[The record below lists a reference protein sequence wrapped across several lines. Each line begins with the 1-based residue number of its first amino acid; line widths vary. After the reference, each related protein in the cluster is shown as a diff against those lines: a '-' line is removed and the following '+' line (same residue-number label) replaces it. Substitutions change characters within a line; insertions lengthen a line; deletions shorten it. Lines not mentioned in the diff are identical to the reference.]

1 MLYQNNRITISC
13 EDNMDLMA
21 RYSDKYF
28 DVAVIDPEYG
38 INVGNMAY
46 LKEVKTTVT
55 QKNGTKLNANKK
67 KTPYTKKNWDNKPPS
82 DNFFNEIKRVSINQV
97 IFGANYFSQII
108 KNTCKPPRRN
118 EYDDFIKQN
127 PKGFI
132 IWDKVNGSNDFNDCE
147 IIYTSYNFDS
157 FVLYYMWSGMMQGI
171 NVSTDLQKALIQIG
185 DKSLNEKR
193 LHPTQKPIKLI
204 KWIFNFLNIFN
215 LKVIDTNTGL
225 MVVVLV
231 SIDAECEIVACDK
244 EEEYF
249 NKGIQRVKNHV
260 SQLKMF

>member
-1 MLYQNNRITISC
+1 MLYQNNGITISC

-21 RYSDKYF
+21 RYPNKYF

-38 INVGNMAY
+38 IGESSKNHKSRNTAIV
-46 LKEVKTTVT
+46 
-55 QKNGTKLNANKK
+55 QKNGSKLKAKDSN
-67 KTPYTKKNWDNKPPS
+67 YTKKHWDNKPPS
-82 DNFFNEIKRVSINQV
+82 DDFFNEIKRVSINQV

-147 IIYTSYNFDS
+147 IIYTSYHFDS
-157 FVLYYMWSGMMQGI
+157 FVLYYMWNGMMQGVD
-171 NVSTDLQKALIQIG
+171 VSTDLQKALIQIG

-193 LHPTQKPIKLI
+193 FHPTQKPIKLI
-204 KWIFNFLNIFN
+204 KWIFNYLNIFN
-215 LKVIDTNTGL
+215 LKVLDTNTGL

-260 SQLKMF
+260 SQTKLF

>member
-1 MLYQNNRITISC
+1 MLYQNNGITISC
-13 EDNMDLMA
+13 EDNMELME
-21 RYSDKYF
+21 RYPNKYF

-38 INVGNMAY
+38 IGESSKNHKSRNTAIV
-46 LKEVKTTVT
+46 
-55 QKNGTKLNANKK
+55 QKNGSKLKTKDSN
-67 KTPYTKKNWDNKPPS
+67 YTKKHWDNKPPS
-82 DNFFNEIKRVSINQV
+82 DDFFNEIKRVSINQV

-118 EYDDFIKQN
+118 EYDYFLKQN

-147 IIYTSYNFDS
+147 IIYTSYDFDS
-157 FVLYYMWSGMMQGI
+157 FVLYYMWNGMMQGVD
-171 NVSTDLQKALIQIG
+171 VSTDLQKALIQIG

-215 LKVIDTNTGL
+215 LKVLDTNTGL

>member
-1 MLYQNNRITISC
+1 MLYQNNGITISC
-13 EDNMDLMA
+13 EDNMELMA
-21 RYSDKYF
+21 RYPNKYF

-38 INVGNMAY
+38 IGESSKNHKSRNTAIV
-46 LKEVKTTVT
+46 
-55 QKNGTKLNANKK
+55 QKNGSKLKAKYSN
-67 KTPYTKKNWDNKPPS
+67 YTKKHWDNKPPS
-82 DNFFNEIKRVSINQV
+82 DDFFNEIKRVSTNQV

-147 IIYTSYNFDS
+147 IIYTSYDFDS

-260 SQLKMF
+260 SQTKLF